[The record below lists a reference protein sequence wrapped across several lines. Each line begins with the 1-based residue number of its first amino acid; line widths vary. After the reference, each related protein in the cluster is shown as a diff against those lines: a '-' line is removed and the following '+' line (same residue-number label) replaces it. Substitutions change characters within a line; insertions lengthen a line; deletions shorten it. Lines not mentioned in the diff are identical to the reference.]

1 LFIIERMTK
10 TVEKKRIGLVLA
22 SIHTGISRN
31 AWSSFVYTAVA
42 ENTSLFIFPGGRINA
57 RQDYENLRNPVYY
70 LVNKENLD
78 GCISWSST
86 VCYTQSKEEFE
97 HFHTNFDPLPFV
109 TFGYKISG
117 HPCIE
122 FDAYNG
128 MKDLVS
134 HCIKVHGGR
143 KIAFLRGP
151 GYHPSAQSRYEGYHD
166 ALKEAGLLP
175 PQEKGQGAF
184 RDPLV
189 TDLFN
194 WDAGQAAAAQLFE
207 ERSLIPGRDFDTLI
221 GSSDL
226 MTLEA
231 IRYFE
236 KKGYHIPRDYHAAGF
251 NNSKESRV
259 PESPL
264 STVHVPHAGLAVESF
279 KMLLGCMGRKKIVC
293 DDVLLPTRLAL
304 RESCGCVD
312 FFGSRKERPPAAGK
326 RAGANGQKTGEEQV
340 FALTKMAKEYLSLD
354 PAGVNAFVQP
364 VMYSFIHEAPEKFL
378 SRFEQFLVWFF
389 DSGGDTEDLLH
400 FIDDLGYSGLVGA
413 EKFLPMESALY
424 RIIFKIR
431 EQFNAHA
438 DYEKE
443 QWSSALNS
451 LKCDLL
457 GTRSRGSLVQALAR
471 HLPRIGINTGT
482 IVLYADEKTSICV
495 GSFSS
500 QGIGPAKEL
509 RFPARLLVPPAIQQH
524 YADGIFMVQPLF
536 IENQSLGYFVHNVP
550 FDDGM
555 IFEELRSAV
564 SYALKGITLL
574 EEAVQAKRIAEQAE
588 LAKTEFLQT
597 LENGFHDPLQGIMA
611 RIEKLDQKMQSAKAG
626 ELAKAVAELKSF
638 VLAKETDTDIFM
650 DFALSRIDELDLKK
664 TLFNPEELLPGIG
677 TFPLLL
683 GDTARLAQCFSLIR
697 EQYSDENPSGVNYR
711 ASLSY
716 RGLCISFK
724 GKARNLKSEKAR
736 QFSLLLAKRII
747 LMHGGE
753 FTLKQDQCALTLP
766 WTTLSGQ
773 EPSGRSVNP
782 QDHILVLSE
791 PAEDFLP
798 PDFFDLPRLYNPA
811 KAPPDRT
818 AFVVWN
824 ASDAKTED
832 LIKVTGLRHKT
843 EFAGVPFLC
852 YGFVPGSGRGNAASL
867 IDVVEYALKSPKRGT
882 ILFIGR
888 REPGDSGLDQ
898 LFPVEENTEKKK
910 KQEKAGEE
918 ISLEKI
924 HIDSMLAFNETV
936 AEVAP
941 SLIVFDTL
949 NTTGAAAV
957 RQHPLTTMVPIIM
970 ISDRINTAGEVMS
983 LSQYSRLIICHR
995 AAAVS
1000 TEFGARVKA
1009 LIAGDEILPP
1019 HTGVLVK
1026 KAILYFGQHAES
1038 HISRWKLADTVNVSE
1053 DYLTRIFHREM
1064 GLSLWDYLS
1073 RCRIFL
1079 AAELLR
1085 RTDDTIRDVAFQTG
1099 FQDQAYFCR
1108 VFKKIYGVPPGQLRK
1123 Q

>member
-1 LFIIERMTK
+1 MTK

-31 AWSSFVYTAVA
+31 AWSSFVNTAVA
-42 ENTSLFIFPGGRINA
+42 ENASLFIFPGGRINA
-57 RQDYENLRNPVYY
+57 RQDYENLRNLVYY

-86 VCYTQSKEEFE
+86 ICYTQSKEEFE

-109 TFGYKISG
+109 NLGYKIPG
-117 HPCIE
+117 HTCIE

-151 GYHPSAQSRYEGYHD
+151 GYHPSAQSRFEGYYD

-175 PQEKGQGAF
+175 PSSAQEKGPGAF
-184 RDPLV
+184 KDLLV
-189 TDLFN
+189 TDNFN

-226 MTLEA
+226 MALEA

-236 KKGYHIPRDYHAAGF
+236 KKGYHIPQDYHAAGF

-259 PESPL
+259 PKSPL

-279 KMLLGCMGRKKIVC
+279 KMLLGCMGQKKIITE
-293 DDVLLPTRLAL
+293 DVLLPTRLAL

-312 FFGSRKERPPAAGK
+312 FFGSRKERPPSTGK
-326 RAGANGQKTGEEQV
+326 ENRQKTGEEQV
-340 FALTKMAKEYLSLD
+340 LALTKMAKEYLSLD

-364 VMYSFIHEAPEKFL
+364 VMYSFIHEGPEKVL

-389 DSGGDTEDLLH
+389 GSGGDTEDLLH
-400 FIDDLGYSGLVGA
+400 FIDDLELSGLISA

-438 DYEKE
+438 DYEEE
-443 QWSSALNS
+443 QWGSVLNS

-457 GTRSRGSLVQALAR
+457 GTRSRDSLVQALAQ
-471 HLPRIGINTGT
+471 HLPRIGISTGT

-500 QGIGPAKEL
+500 QGIGPIKEL
-509 RFPARLLVPPAIQQH
+509 RFPARLLVPSAIQQH

-550 FDDGM
+550 FNDGM

-588 LAKTEFLQT
+588 MAKTEFLQT
-597 LENGFHDPLQGIMA
+597 LDDGFHDPLQGVLDHV
-611 RIEKLDQKMQSAKAG
+611 EKLEQKAGSAKDQ
-626 ELAKAVAELKSF
+626 ELSNAVAELKSF
-638 VLAKETDTDIFM
+638 VLAKETNTDILM
-650 DFALSRIDELDLKK
+650 DFALSRIDELDLQK
-664 TLFNPEELLPGIG
+664 TLFSPEELLPGIG

-683 GDTARLAQCFSLIR
+683 GDTVRLAQCFSLIR
-697 EQYSDENPSGVNYR
+697 EQYSDENPAGVHYSG
-711 ASLSY
+711 SLSY

-724 GKARNLKSEKAR
+724 GKAQNLKSERAR

-747 LMHGGE
+747 LMHGGDFSLE
-753 FTLKQDQCALTLP
+753 QDQCDIVLP

-791 PAEDFLP
+791 PAENFLP

-824 ASDAKTED
+824 ASGAKAED
-832 LIKVTGLRHKT
+832 LIKVTGLRHKA

-852 YGFVPGSGRGNAASL
+852 YGFIPGSGRGNAASL
-867 IDVVEYALKSPKRGT
+867 SDVVEYALKSPKRGT

-888 REPGDSGLDQ
+888 RDSGDSALDQ
-898 LFPVEENTEKKK
+898 LIPAGENP
-910 KQEKAGEE
+910 EKASEKSRDK

-924 HIDSMLAFNETV
+924 HIDSMLSFNETV
-936 AEVAP
+936 AEVNP

-949 NTTGAAAV
+949 SSTGAAAV
-957 RQHPLTTMVPIIM
+957 RQHPLTTMVPIVM
-970 ISDRINTAGEVMS
+970 ISDRISTTGEVMS

-995 AAAVS
+995 AASVS
-1000 TEFGARVKA
+1000 PEFGARIKA

-1038 HISRWKLADTVNVSE
+1038 HISRWKLADAVNVSE

-1073 RCRIFL
+1073 RYRIFL

-1085 RTDDTIRDVAFQTG
+1085 RTDDTIRDIALQTG

>member
-1 LFIIERMTK
+1 MALD
-10 TVEKKRIGLVLA
+10 KKRIGLVLA

-31 AWSSFVYTAVA
+31 AWASFVHAAAA
-42 ENTSLFIFPGGRINA
+42 ENVSLFIFPGGRLNA
-57 RQDYENLRNPVYY
+57 RQDYENLRNSVYY

-86 VCYTQSKEEFE
+86 CRYTQSKEEFE
-97 HFHTNFDPLPFV
+97 QFHSNFDPLPYV
-109 TFGYKISG
+109 TLGYKIPG
-117 HPCIE
+117 RPCIE
-122 FDAYNG
+122 FDAYDG
-128 MKDLVS
+128 MKALVN
-134 HCIKVHGGR
+134 HCIKVHGSG

-151 GYHPSAQSRYEGYHD
+151 DYHPSAQSRFEGYYD

-175 PQEKGQGAF
+175 PAQEKEPAAF
-184 RDPLV
+184 HDPLI
-189 TDLFN
+189 TDLFD

-231 IRYFE
+231 IIYFAE
-236 KKGYHIPRDYHAAGF
+236 KGYHIPGDYHAAGF
-251 NNSKESRV
+251 NDSPESRV
-259 PESPL
+259 PRTPL
-264 STVHVPHAGLAVESF
+264 STVHVPHAGLAAESV
-279 KMLLGCMGRKKIVC
+279 KMLLGCMGQRKTTIG
-293 DDVLLPTRLAL
+293 DVSLPTRLVI

-312 FFGSRKERPPAAGK
+312 SFASRKENISSAEK
-326 RAGANGQKTGEEQV
+326 RHATDQQSAGEEQV
-340 FALTKMAKEYLSLD
+340 QALVKMAKEYLKLD

-364 VMYSFIHEAPEKFL
+364 VMHSFIHDKPEKFL
-378 SRFEQFLVWFF
+378 SGFEQFLVWFF
-389 DSGGDTEDLLH
+389 GSGGDTEDLLH
-400 FIDDLGYSGLVGA
+400 FIDDLEFSGLIGA

-431 EQFNAHA
+431 EQCKAHA
-438 DYEKE
+438 DYEME
-443 QWSSALNS
+443 QWGSALNS

-457 GTRSRGSLVQALAR
+457 GTRSRGSLMQALAR
-471 HLPRIGINTGT
+471 HLPRIGIHTGT
-482 IVLYADEKTSICV
+482 IALYADEKTSICV

-500 QGIGPAKEL
+500 QGIGSSKEL
-509 RFPARLLVPPAIQQH
+509 RFPARLLVPPVIQSH

-536 IENQSLGYFVHNVP
+536 TENQSLGYFVHNVP
-550 FDDGM
+550 FNDGM
-555 IFEELRSAV
+555 ILEELRSAV

-597 LENGFHDPLQGIMA
+597 LVP
-611 RIEKLDQKMQSAKAG
+611 
-626 ELAKAVAELKSF
+626 
-638 VLAKETDTDIFM
+638 AKETNADIFA
-650 DFALSRIDELDLKK
+650 DFALSRIDEPDLQK

-697 EQYSDENPSGVNYR
+697 EQYPDENPAGVHYT
-711 ASLSY
+711 AALSY
-716 RGLCISFK
+716 RGLCISFW
-724 GKARNLKSEKAR
+724 GKARNPKTEKAR

-753 FTLKQDQCALTLP
+753 FSFEQDQCTLTLP
-766 WTTLSGQ
+766 WTTLNGQ
-773 EPSGRSVNP
+773 EPSKKSVNP

-798 PDFFDLPRLYNPA
+798 PDFVDLPRLYDPV

-818 AFVVWN
+818 AFIVWN
-824 ASDAKTED
+824 ASGAKTED

-852 YGFVPGSGRGNAASL
+852 YGFIPGSGGGNAASL
-867 IDVVEYALKSPKRGT
+867 IDVVEHALKSPKRGT
-882 ILFIGR
+882 ILFIGK

-898 LFPVEENTEKKK
+898 LIPMEENPKKK
-910 KQEKAGEE
+910 ETPEKAGKKIHDK

-924 HIDSMLAFNETV
+924 HIDSMASFNETV
-936 AEVAP
+936 AEVSP
-941 SLIVFDTL
+941 SLVVFDAL
-949 NTTGAAAV
+949 NSAGAAAV
-957 RQHPLTTMVPIIM
+957 RQHPLTTMVPIVM
-970 ISDRINTAGEVMS
+970 INDRISSTGEVMS

-1000 TEFGARVKA
+1000 PEFGARIKA

-1038 HISRWKLADTVNVSE
+1038 HISRWKLADSVNVSE

-1073 RCRIFL
+1073 RYRIFL

-1085 RTDDTIRDVAFQTG
+1085 RTDDTIRDIAFQTG